1 MVSMKSTQHTTN
13 LRSRVL
19 LLSVISTFVLAACN
33 ATTKPQRKEANI
45 EIQEA
50 VGFTITEEVQVPE
63 SIRLQYYEALRYLR
77 DENLQL
83 GIAVLEQV
91 TDAAP
96 TVTAPKIDLGVAHHR
111 LGDLDRAEEYLL
123 QALELNSNHPV
134 ALNELGIV
142 YRETG
147 RFAEAKQRYEAA
159 IAVYPGYHH
168 ARRNLAILCDLYL
181 GDLNCAL
188 KQYEAYMATVPAD
201 PEAQMWITDL
211 RNRMAK

>member
-1 MVSMKSTQHTTN
+1 MLLVS
-13 LRSRVL
+13 LVGA
-19 LLSVISTFVLAACN
+19 FVLAGCS
-33 ATTKPQRKEANI
+33 ATTKPQRKAATI
-45 EIQEA
+45 EVQEA
-50 VGFTITEEVQVPE
+50 VGFTITEKVKIPE
-63 SIRLQYYEALRYLR
+63 SIRSQYFEALRYLS
-77 DENLQL
+77 DENLQM
-83 GIAVLEQV
+83 GITVLEQV

-96 TVTAPKIDLGVAHHR
+96 NVTAPKIDLGVAYHR
-111 LGDLDRAEEYLL
+111 LGDLEMAEKYLL

-142 YRETG
+142 YRKTG

-159 IAVYPGYHH
+159 ISVYPGYHH

-188 KQYEAYMATVPAD
+188 NQYEAYMATVPAD
-201 PEAQMWITDL
+201 PEAAMWIADL

>member
-1 MVSMKSTQHTTN
+1 M
-13 LRSRVL
+13 LL
-19 LLSVISTFVLAACN
+19 LLSSTFVFAACS
-33 ATTKPQRKEANI
+33 ATTKPQRKAANI

-50 VGFTITEEVQVPE
+50 VGFTITEEVKVPE
-63 SIRLQYYEALRYLR
+63 SIRLQYHEALRYLR
-77 DENLQL
+77 EENLQR

-96 TVTAPKIDLGVAHHR
+96 TVTAPKIDLGVAYHR
-111 LGDLDRAEEYLL
+111 LGDLEMAEEYLL
-123 QALELNSNHPV
+123 QALELNSKHPV

-147 RFAEAKQRYEAA
+147 RFAKAKQQYEAA

-181 GDLNCAL
+181 GDLGCAL

-201 PEAQMWITDL
+201 PEAEMWITDL
-211 RNRMAK
+211 RNRMAIR

>member
-1 MVSMKSTQHTTN
+1 MKLTQHITN
-13 LRSRVL
+13 LRSRIL
-19 LLSVISTFVLAACN
+19 LLSVIGTFVLASCS
-33 ATTKPQRKEANI
+33 ATTKPQRKAANI

-50 VGFTITEEVQVPE
+50 IGFTITEEVKIPE

-77 DENLQL
+77 GENLQR
-83 GIAVLEQV
+83 GIAVLERV
-91 TDAAP
+91 TEAAP
-96 TVTAPKIDLGVAHHR
+96 TVTAPKIDLGVAYHR
-111 LGDLDRAEEYLL
+111 MGDLEMAEEYLL

-142 YRETG
+142 YRKTG
-147 RFAEAKQRYEAA
+147 RFAAAKQRYEAA

-181 GDLNCAL
+181 GDMNCAL
-188 KQYEAYMATVPAD
+188 SQYEAYMATVPAD
-201 PEAQMWITDL
+201 PEAEMWITDL

>member
-1 MVSMKSTQHTTN
+1 MKSTQHIVN
-13 LRSRVL
+13 LRSCVL
-19 LLSVISTFVLAACN
+19 LVSLVGAFVLAGCN
-33 ATTKPQRKEANI
+33 ATTKPQRKAANI

-50 VGFTITEEVQVPE
+50 VGFTITEEVKVPE
-63 SIRLQYYEALRYLR
+63 SVRLQYYEALRYLR
-77 DENLQL
+77 DEDLPR
-83 GIAVLEQV
+83 GIAILEQV
-91 TDAAP
+91 ADAAP
-96 TVTAPKIDLGVAHHR
+96 TVTAPKIDLGVAYHR

-147 RFAEAKQRYEAA
+147 RFLEAKRQYEAA
-159 IAVYPGYHH
+159 ISVYPGYHH

-188 KQYEAYMATVPAD
+188 NQYEAYMATVPAD
-201 PEAQMWITDL
+201 PEAAMWIADL

>member
-1 MVSMKSTQHTTN
+1 MKSTQHTVN
-13 LRSRVL
+13 RRSRVL
-19 LLSVISTFVLAACN
+19 FLSVLSAFALVGCN
-33 ATTKPQRKEANI
+33 ATTKTVHKEANI

-50 VGFTITEEVQVPE
+50 VGFTITEEVQVPD
-63 SIRLQYYEALRYLR
+63 SIRLQYDEALQQLR
-77 DENLQL
+77 DGNLKQ

-91 TDAAP
+91 TEAAP
-96 TVTAPKIDLGVAHHR
+96 NVTAPKIDLGVAYHR
-111 LGDLDRAEEYLL
+111 LGDLEKAQEYLL
-123 QALELNSNHPV
+123 QALELTSKHPV

-142 YRETG
+142 YRERG
-147 RFAEAKQRYEAA
+147 HFAESKQQYEAA

-188 KQYEAYMATVPAD
+188 DQYEAYMATVPND
-201 PEAQMWITDL
+201 PEVEMWVTDL